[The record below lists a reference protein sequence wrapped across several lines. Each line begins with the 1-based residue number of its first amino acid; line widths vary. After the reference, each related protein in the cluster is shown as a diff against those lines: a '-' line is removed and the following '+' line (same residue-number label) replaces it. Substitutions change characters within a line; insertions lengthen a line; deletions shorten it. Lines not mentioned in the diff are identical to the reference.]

1 MDLISVIVPVYKV
14 EKYLDQ
20 CIKSIVSQI
29 YNNLEIILVDDG
41 SPDNCPGICD
51 QWAEKDDR
59 IRVIHKNNGGLSD
72 ARNAGLEVATGD
84 YIAFVDSDDWIN
96 EHYIEY
102 LYEAIRQTD
111 ADLAACDISIVPDG
125 EEVQIISKKMPV
137 PVINTPEEA
146 LSTLL
151 IGQGYRAVAW
161 NKLYKRKLL
170 CGETFE
176 VGKLHEDEFFSYRIY
191 DKCAKLTYVELSL
204 YNYRQR
210 EGSIM
215 TTYSVRHLDSLEAY
229 SRRLVLLQKKYPNL
243 YEKDKVIFCI
253 SCLNQYCDALRRK
266 FEGQKDV
273 LDTIKT
279 YRSKVQFSFSEWMK
293 QPFKNKFYII
303 GTRSVFIT
311 LFAFIRNMRGN
322 L

>member
-1 MDLISVIVPVYKV
+1 MDLISVIVPIYQV
-14 EKYLDQ
+14 EKYLGS
-20 CIKSIVSQI
+20 CVESIVSQT
-29 YNNLEIILVDDG
+29 YRNLEIILVDDG
-41 SPDNCPGICD
+41 SPDNCPAICD

-72 ARNAGLEVATGD
+72 ARNAGLELATGE

-111 ADLAACDISIVPDG
+111 ADLAACDISIVLEG
-125 EEVQIISKKMPV
+125 KEVQTISRKMPV

-151 IGQGYRAVAW
+151 IGRGYRAVVW

-191 DKCAKLTYVELSL
+191 DKCTKLTYIDLPL
-204 YNYRQR
+204 YNYLQR

-215 TTYSVRHLDSLEAY
+215 ATYSVRHLDSLEAY
-229 SRRLVLLQKKYPNL
+229 SRRLILLQRNYPKL
-243 YEKDKVIFCI
+243 YEKDKFIFCV
-253 SCLNQYCDALRRK
+253 SCFNQYCDALGKK
-266 FEGQKDV
+266 FEGQKDA
-273 LDTIKT
+273 LNIIKT
-279 YRSKVQFSFSEWMK
+279 YRRKVHFSFSEWLK
-293 QPFKNKFYII
+293 QPFKNKVYII
-303 GTRSVFIT
+303 GTNAFFIT
-311 LFAFIRNMRGN
+311 LFALIRNAKRN

>member
-14 EKYLDQ
+14 EKYLDR
-20 CIKSIVSQI
+20 CVKSIVSQT
-29 YNNLEIILVDDG
+29 YKNLEIILVDDG
-41 SPDNCPGICD
+41 SPDNCPAICD
-51 QWAEKDDR
+51 RWEKQDKR
-59 IRVIHKNNGGLSD
+59 IRVVHKINGGLSD
-72 ARNAGLEVATGD
+72 ARNSGLEVATGD
-84 YIAFVDSDDWIN
+84 FIAFVDSDDWIN
-96 EHYIEY
+96 EHYVEY
-102 LYEAIRQTD
+102 LYETLWQTG
-111 ADLAACDISIVPDG
+111 ADLAACDINMVPDG
-125 EEVQIISKKMPV
+125 EEEPIVSKKMPSPRV
-137 PVINTPEEA
+137 NTPEEA
-146 LSTLL
+146 LSMLL
-151 IGQGYRAVAW
+151 TGQGYRAVAW
-161 NKLYKRKLL
+161 NKLYKKELL
-170 CGETFE
+170 YGETFE

-191 DKCAKLTYVELSL
+191 DKCEKLAYVDLPL

-243 YEKDKVIFCI
+243 YEKDKITFCI

-266 FEGQKDV
+266 FKGQKDA

-293 QPFKNKFYII
+293 QPFKNKVYII
-303 GTRSVFIT
+303 GTKSVFIT
-311 LFAFIRNMRGN
+311 LFAFIRTKRGN